1 MYLEING
8 ARHTCS
14 QRITKK
20 DTIKFLSVTPAVED
34 ITGTAKLY
42 RDDGFLLAED
52 NLDAYERKSMA
63 GTCLV
68 VTNAPEPT
76 PVDPTTTNAYRIA
89 ALEAETASLR
99 EQLAE
104 TDEAAIELYEASMA
118 QEAVNAEQDEAI
130 IEIYEAME
138 GIING

>member
-14 QRITKK
+14 QRIAKK
-20 DTIKFLSVTPAVED
+20 DTIKFLSVDPAVED
-34 ITGTAKLY
+34 ISGTAKLY

-52 NLDAYERKSMA
+52 NLDAYERKYMA

-76 PVDPTTTNAYRIA
+76 PVDPTTTDAYRIA
-89 ALEAETASLR
+89 ALEA
-99 EQLAE
+99 QLAE
-104 TDEAAIELYEASMA
+104 TDEAAIELYEATMA
-118 QEAVNAEQDEAI
+118 MEAVNAEQDEAI